1 MEGTKRKGEKSWITV
16 PVATTGFPAGNVNA
30 LEELVELYSDG
41 LILFINGF
49 VNNFAVA
56 EDLADETFF
65 ELMSGKSR
73 YKGRCSFKTWLYKIG
88 QNNAVDHLRR

>member
-16 PVATTGFPAGNVNA
+16 PVATTVSLQEMSTPLKN
-30 LEELVELYSDG
+30 LELYSDG

-88 QNNAVDHLRR
+88 RNNAVDHLRR